1 MTSTTLS
8 PGPNPTTA
16 AAGGRSL
23 NRKLNLYLVV
33 SLVASPA
40 NLAVYAILLQATTW
54 PPTAANASAAAI
66 ITTPTFLAYRRF
78 VWGVRTRHSFRREVV
93 PYWITTGV
101 NVTTSTVVAWWLGR
115 QGVPDW
121 LLVVA
126 TFVVYTTLWSLRF
139 LVLDRIFSHRA
150 AGSRDRSPW

>member
-1 MTSTTLS
+1 MTVIAPDPTATAP
-8 PGPNPTTA
+8 PGRNLT
-16 AAGGRSL
+16 
-23 NRKLNLYLVV
+23 RKLNLYLVV

-40 NLAVYAILLQATTW
+40 NLAVYAVLLQVTTW

-93 PYWITTGV
+93 PYWVTTGV
-101 NVTTSTVVAWWLGR
+101 NVTASSLVAWWLGR
-115 QGVPDW
+115 QQAPDW

-126 TFVVYTTLWSLRF
+126 TFAVYTTLWSLRF
-139 LVLDRIFSHRA
+139 LVLDRIFSHRGP
-150 AGSRDRSPW
+150 GSGDRSPR